1 MMFSSLFQ
9 HFGKR
14 ERERERLVHF
24 QMTMSPQFMS
34 CHYLLQRRRWQK
46 EVPSTKQETH
56 HEHNWIIKRNIR
68 LLVASMLYSFRTTS
82 EEGPRSNK
90 MEQWN
95 NPIE

>member
-34 CHYLLQRRRWQK
+34 LAHYLCREGGGKKKYLQQSKR
-46 EVPSTKQETH
+46 STMS
-56 HEHNWIIKRNIR
+56 II
-68 LLVASMLYSFRTTS
+68 
-82 EEGPRSNK
+82 G
-90 MEQWN
+90 
-95 NPIE
+95 